1 MVFFPPF
8 QSPLGGTWS
17 TVGDWQASTSL
28 RGKSLSLLGTEASQ
42 LSGLK
47 TLGSGWRP
55 HQKEGRAPGAAR
67 GL

>member
-1 MVFFPPF
+1 M
-8 QSPLGGTWS
+8 
-17 TVGDWQASTSL
+17 GDWQASTSL

-47 TLGSGWRP
+47 ILGSGWRP